1 MAGRNDDDMV
11 RSVRVRST
19 TYLFA
24 GRPDAW
30 SPTYGTPTKGIWFSI
45 SNFGGKFSGTAHV
58 AARRI
63 DVEPPP

>member
-30 SPTYGTPTKGIWFSI
+30 SPTYGTPT
-45 SNFGGKFSGTAHV
+45 
-58 AARRI
+58 
-63 DVEPPP
+63 EPNAFTIPITNHSPNDKPFTKPASVG